1 MNFTDGTSTSQHG
14 GDGID
19 ETENKY
25 TKVYIG
31 GLLEDIGNDKL
42 QDEFEKFGRVEKVWI
57 ARSPH
62 SKGYAFVDYFD
73 PVDAARAI
81 KEMNG
86 KKRFGGKILVQI
98 SRPGNK
104 KKHRLINDTTSAIQY
119 THVKF
124 DYELESNMDVTR
136 DWRPRDRSP
145 RRISRSY
152 EHSNSYHSSP
162 RYRDSFNKSS
172 TRRENKSHDCSPHR
186 RRNQSRDDDC
196 SPNRKRNQSRDGR
209 DSPRRYNRTRA
220 RDSHRR
226 RSHSRDRNSPA
237 RYNQAHSPSPKLS
250 YENDAR
256 NSKNENATED
266 LAYQESVPFKN
277 DNETIERIREAV
289 VRETVPQIYSM
300 ILKDIILHDPLNLQ
314 CLLPGFPSNLNNTS
328 SIPSNAQFPI
338 NSQIDTNVL
347 PNLATTN
354 NQHTSLGLP
363 ERLAPQFDYA
373 SAVAMQ
379 NGKRA
384 PNHLPPSVCTTIFSN
399 KTPKRKTENSRWN
412 NSPLIPA
419 YPSLPF
425 PPNTQPMAQNFI
437 SPMAQK
443 NNTQLQS
450 RVSPAIWNNRQQRI
464 GNNGQTGTI
473 PIVTYPHFTNAKPQI
488 IPSSNFNISSTP
500 RLHNQYDHRQ

>member
-19 ETENKY
+19 EAENKY

-31 GLLEDIGNDKL
+31 GLFEDIGNDKL
-42 QDEFEKFGRVEKVWI
+42 QDEFEKFGPVEKVWI

-86 KKRFGGKILVQI
+86 KQCFGGKILVQI

-104 KKHRLINDTTSAIQY
+104 KKHRFINDTTSAIQY
-119 THVKF
+119 TDVKF
-124 DYELESNMDVTR
+124 DYESESTTDVTR

-145 RRISRSY
+145 RRICRSY
-152 EHSNSYHSSP
+152 EHNNSYHSP
-162 RYRDSFNKSS
+162 HRYRDSLNHSS
-172 TRRENKSHDCSPHR
+172 TRRENKSHDCSP
-186 RRNQSRDDDC
+186 S
-196 SPNRKRNQSRDGR
+196 RKRNQSRDDR
-209 DSPRRYNRTRA
+209 DSPRRYNQA
-220 RDSHRR
+220 RERSRHRR
-226 RSHSRDRNSPA
+226 RNHSRDRNSPA
-237 RYNQAHSPSPKLS
+237 RYNQLHSPSPRLS

-266 LAYQESVPFKN
+266 LTYQENVPFEN

-300 ILKDIILHDPLNLQ
+300 ILKDILLHDPLKLQ
-314 CLLPGFPSNLNNTS
+314 CILPVLPSNLNNTS
-328 SIPSNAQFPI
+328 NIPSSAQFPI
-338 NSQIDTNVL
+338 NSQIGTTFL
-347 PNLATTN
+347 PNFDTTN

-363 ERLAPQFDYA
+363 ERLAPQFDYT
-373 SAVAMQ
+373 SAVTMQ
-379 NGKRA
+379 NGKTA
-384 PNHLPPSVCTTIFSN
+384 PNHLPPSVCTTMFSN
-399 KTPKRKTENSRWN
+399 KTPKPKTQNSLWN

-419 YPSLPF
+419 YASLPF
-425 PPNTQPMAQNFI
+425 PPNTQPMAQNYI
-437 SPMAQK
+437 SPMAQT

-450 RVSPAIWNNRQQRI
+450 RVTPAIWNNRQQRN

-473 PIVTYPHFTNAKPQI
+473 PIVTYPHFTNVKPPI